1 MSDSP
6 RMEVPDVSAQEKLNQ
21 LAMAS
26 RPGLEPR
33 LEAVRDRLAGAFADL
48 TFQDHYGELTV
59 VAEPARLLELLRF
72 AKADPDLR
80 CEMLTDV
87 TGVHWPGGRV
97 EHKAQETTGWPTY
110 EVEQEGR
117 IDVLYM
123 LLSVTHGHRFRIRVS
138 LPDDAPVVPSAVECY
153 RSANVLEREVYD
165 LMGVRFEGHPRLER
179 IFMPEEWEGH
189 PLRKDYPLGG
199 VEVQYKGATVP
210 PPDERQY

>member
-21 LAMAS
+21 IAMA
-26 RPGLEPR
+26 RHDALGAP
-33 LEAVRDRLAGAFADL
+33 LEAVRDRLAGAFDGVG
-48 TFQDHYGELTV
+48 FEDFFGELTV
-59 VAEPARLLELLRF
+59 VADAARLPDLLRF
-72 AKADPDLR
+72 AKDDPALR
-80 CEMLTDV
+80 CELLTDV
-87 TGVHWPGGRV
+87 TAVHWPGGRV
-97 EHKAQETTGWPTY
+97 EHRAQETTGWPTY

-123 LLSVTHGHRFRIRVS
+123 LLSVTHGHRFRIRVG
-138 LPDDAPVVPSAVECY
+138 LPDEAPAIPSAVDTY
-153 RSANVLEREVYD
+153 RSANVLEREVFD

>member
-21 LAMAS
+21 LAMGRVA
-26 RPGLEPR
+26 GLDPR
-33 LEAVRDRLAGAFADL
+33 LDAVRGRLAGAFAGL
-48 TFQDHYGELTV
+48 AFEDHYGELTV
-59 VAEPARLLELLRF
+59 VAHAAQLPDLLRF
-72 AKADPDLR
+72 AKDDPELR

-87 TGVHWPGGRV
+87 TGVHWPAGRQ
-97 EHKAQETTGWPTY
+97 EHRAQETTGWPTY

-123 LLSVTHGHRFRIRVS
+123 LVSVTHGHRFRIRVS
-138 LPDDAPVVPSAVECY
+138 LPDDAPVVPSAVDTY
-153 RSANVLEREVYD
+153 RSANVLEREVFD

-179 IFMPEEWEGH
+179 IFMPEDWEGH

>member
-21 LAMAS
+21 IAVG
-26 RPGLEPR
+26 RRDGLDAR
-33 LEAVRDRLAGAFADL
+33 LEAVRDRLAGEFDGL
-48 TFQDHYGELTV
+48 GFEDHYGELTV
-59 VAEPARLLELLRF
+59 VAAATQLPDLLGFVKDDPA
-72 AKADPDLR
+72 LR
-80 CEMLTDV
+80 CELLTDV
-87 TGVHWPGGRV
+87 TAVHWPGGRV
-97 EHKAQETTGWPTY
+97 EHRAQETTGWPTY
-110 EVEQEGR
+110 AIEQEGR

-138 LPDDAPVVPSAVECY
+138 LPDDQPVVASAVSHY
-153 RSANVLEREVYD
+153 RSANVLEREVFD
-165 LMGVRFEGHPRLER
+165 LMGVVFEGHPRLER
-179 IFMPEEWEGH
+179 IFMPEEWQGH